1 MKTNHPI
8 KKICEYCG
16 KEFEANKRTVR
27 YCSHTCNSKA
37 YNETQRKQVVALTE
51 ILTSKKKIEKAT
63 HNLSDRPYLNI
74 IEVANLTGVS
84 RWTIYRNVVKGIIPA
99 IRLSRRLTLIRR
111 KDIDTLFDDVE
122 PYEILSTGE
131 RKPIEDWYTMNDI
144 TEKYGILRHRIRK
157 IINTESIPTKKDGTR
172 TLVAKNKID
181 NYFKLHPRSWTVN
194 L

>member
-1 MKTNHPI
+1 M
-8 KKICEYCG
+8 
-16 KEFEANKRTVR
+16 
-27 YCSHTCNSKA
+27 
-37 YNETQRKQVVALTE
+37 
-51 ILTSKKKIEKAT
+51 TSKKKIEKAT

-84 RWTIYRNVVKGIIPA
+84 RWTIYRNVIKGIVPA

-131 RKPIEDWYTMNDI
+131 RKPIEDWYTLDDI
-144 TEKYGILRHRIRK
+144 TEKYGILRHWIRK
-157 IINTESIPTKKDGTR
+157 IISAENIPTKKDGTR

-181 NYFKLHPRSWTVN
+181 SYFKKKGFDKTLSNLAEWYTASEITELYGMNTNAVHIFASRYAIPKKRVN
-194 L
+194 GKLYYSKQHIDKLKR

>member
-37 YNETQRKQVVALTE
+37 YNETQRKQVIALTE
-51 ILTSKKKIEKAT
+51 ALASKKKTDKVKAE
-63 HNLSDRPYLNI
+63 LAERDYLN
-74 IEVANLTGVS
+74 VS
-84 RWTIYRNVVKGIIPA
+84 ETATFLGWNKQTVYNYCHKGIIPA

-111 KDIDTLFDDVE
+111 KDIDMLFDDIE
-122 PYEILSTGE
+122 PYEVLPTGE
-131 RKPIEDWYTMNDI
+131 HKPIEDWYMLDDI

-157 IINTESIPTKKDGTR
+157 IVNAESIPTKKDGTR

-181 NYFKLHPRSWTVN
+181 THFKKKGFGIAN
-194 L
+194 LR